1 MRYSSVRMTIVIGEK
16 AHIFTE
22 TVDIDEEDYN
32 NSRYYKW
39 KNAKDKLGVYKYF
52 IVRDVEETESGDE
65 LYEVHV
71 AFTENH
77 PLFNIN
83 ITDNVFYGGATYR
96 AIDVSKKLD
105 KLRDVIVYNLVKTK
119 LPKK

>member
-16 AHIFTE
+16 APIFTE

-32 NSRYYKW
+32 NSVYYTW
-39 KNAKDKLGVYKYF
+39 KNVKDKLGVYKYH

-65 LYEVHV
+65 VYV

-96 AIDVSKKLD
+96 AIEVSKKLD